1 MPSARLWPAHAVVL
15 LRPSGGTGPWVLT
28 SNRQRPARTVGPAAT
43 PLRRMEAT
51 QGGLLLVTHC
61 AFFAFGW
68 VFFYRKLFKNFEVR
82 QHPARGLTTASA
94 PTQVVPGA
102 AAAAVA
108 TAAAAAAA
116 AIAAATVAIA
126 AAAVLLH
133 RRACQLG
140 VFVFPACLPACLPVM
155 LRRRRSD
162 TCWCSCCSL
171 LPSQVH

>member
-1 MPSARLWPAHAVVL
+1 
-15 LRPSGGTGPWVLT
+15 
-28 SNRQRPARTVGPAAT
+28 
-43 PLRRMEAT
+43 MEAT

-82 QHPARGLTTASA
+82 QHPARGLTTATA
-94 PTQVVPGA
+94 PTEVVPGA

-116 AIAAATVAIA
+116 AVAAATVAISA
-126 AAAVLLH
+126 APTSVSTWRIRFSCL
-133 RRACQLG
+133 
-140 VFVFPACLPACLPVM
+140 FACLSVM